1 MWGAVAQWLERATD
15 NRVVAG
21 SNPAEAVWKLWQFPL
36 PHFAPVSFGRDTTSR
51 WSLLSGVYSRG
62 SKRSH
67 QSALEM
73 CTVVD
78 STTHSNPPTCN
89 KPHTLRDAVTGR
101 NRTFVQI
108 LNICCFYVFYFNFKC
123 FTNFSYQP
131 NAFNRGRESA

>member
-1 MWGAVAQWLERATD
+1 MAQWLERVTD

-36 PHFAPVSFGRDTTSR
+36 PHFASAQCLSEDTKSR
-51 WSLLSGVYSRG
+51 WSLLSGVYARG

-78 STTHSNPPTCN
+78 STTHSTPPPPCN

-101 NRTFVQI
+101 NRNLVD
-108 LNICCFYVFYFNFKC
+108 K
-123 FTNFSYQP
+123 
-131 NAFNRGRESA
+131 